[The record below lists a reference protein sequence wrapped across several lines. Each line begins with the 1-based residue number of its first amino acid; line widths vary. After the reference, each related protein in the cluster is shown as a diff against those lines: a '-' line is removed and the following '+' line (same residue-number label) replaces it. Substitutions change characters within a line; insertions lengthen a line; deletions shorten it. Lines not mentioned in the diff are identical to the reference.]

1 MSENPPGNRRR
12 KLGICCGTHIFH
24 DGMVDM
30 LYPLLPLLAQTFGL
44 SFSEVGLI
52 RAANKAAM
60 ALFQIPVGLLAE
72 RFGERLLLIAGTA
85 CAGIAYFG
93 HGF

>member
-1 MSENPPGNRRR
+1 MTERPPGNRGR
-12 KLGICCGTHIFH
+12 KLGICSGAHIFH

-60 ALFQIPVGLLAE
+60 ALFQLPVGLLA
-72 RFGERLLLIAGTA
+72 
-85 CAGIAYFG
+85 
-93 HGF
+93 